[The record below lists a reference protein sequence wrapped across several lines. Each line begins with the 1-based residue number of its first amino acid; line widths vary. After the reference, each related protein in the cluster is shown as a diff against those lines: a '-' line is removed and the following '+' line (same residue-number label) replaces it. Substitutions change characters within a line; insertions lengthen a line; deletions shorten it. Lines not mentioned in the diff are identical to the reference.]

1 MSCND
6 CFSFQCKW
14 FDPHAQLMRNY
25 QMMFYVRSSVNEI
38 ELTDTKTRKLF
49 LRRTPFPSI
58 AFSDLFIGSKL
69 MVYSRQM
76 EIVAFGDPHTA
87 RRFGSATTFAC
98 VAEDGAALGAALK
111 AATRGFRIV
120 KAKLLGGA
128 ERPEAAQYFGAGG
141 IAPSARI
148 VALELSS
155 LGDPADVVG
164 KWQKY
169 AAGQRGIYAAPDS
182 ASARA
187 SVDAVFGAGRAPQS
201 ASFAAHAESDATLM
215 LVKPHAVHEGAVG
228 DVVQRCVDGGFAIE
242 ALESFVLDKT
252 QAAEFLE
259 VYKGVSPVYTDAVN
273 ELSNGPCV
281 AIALSRSGGGAVD
294 AARALA
300 GPHEYAYADQLRRQT
315 LRAKFGRN
323 DVQNAVHTTDL
334 ADDAALEL
342 EFFFALM
349 Q

>member
-1 MSCND
+1 MRFVVVARAQTGVGCTMSCND

-148 VALELSS
+148 VAL
-155 LGDPADVVG
+155 
-164 KWQKY
+164 
-169 AAGQRGIYAAPDS
+169 
-182 ASARA
+182 
-187 SVDAVFGAGRAPQS
+187 
-201 ASFAAHAESDATLM
+201 
-215 LVKPHAVHEGAVG
+215 
-228 DVVQRCVDGGFAIE
+228 
-242 ALESFVLDKT
+242 
-252 QAAEFLE
+252 
-259 VYKGVSPVYTDAVN
+259 
-273 ELSNGPCV
+273 
-281 AIALSRSGGGAVD
+281 
-294 AARALA
+294 
-300 GPHEYAYADQLRRQT
+300 
-315 LRAKFGRN
+315 
-323 DVQNAVHTTDL
+323 
-334 ADDAALEL
+334 
-342 EFFFALM
+342 
-349 Q
+349 